1 MNILSKRLEKTKAI
15 SPDDKALLLKD
26 AKEHEANGE
35 TPIVAAQMAVKFAA
49 EEIQDIYETLVAA
62 SELSAPDACAPLDA
76 FWSDEGLVLRNLP
89 KTHIELACA
98 MAEAGIRTP
107 EQLLEVL
114 GVESRV
120 WVEPFAKWISA
131 KYTEGADS
139 GGSLTVDKL
148 SAAVLEN
155 LTGVTSEWLSPVR
168 PFFER
173 LAALAMS
180 KQVTDEDFIAALSKA
195 QAQLPEMF
203 DALDTQALEDA
214 FANAM
219 GTAALSGS
227 VS

>member
-26 AKEHEANGE
+26 AKDYEANGE

-49 EEIQDIYETLVAA
+49 EEIQDIYETLVSA
-62 SELSAPDACAPLDA
+62 SELSAPDACAPLGA
-76 FWSDEGLVLRNLP
+76 FWGNDELILRDLP

-114 GVESRV
+114 GVESSV
-120 WVEPFAKWISA
+120 WVEPFVKWISA
-131 KYTEGADS
+131 KYTDGGNS

-148 SAAVLEN
+148 SAAVLED
-155 LTGVTSEWLSPVR
+155 LTGVTTEWLSPVR

-203 DALDTQALEDA
+203 DMLDTQALEDA